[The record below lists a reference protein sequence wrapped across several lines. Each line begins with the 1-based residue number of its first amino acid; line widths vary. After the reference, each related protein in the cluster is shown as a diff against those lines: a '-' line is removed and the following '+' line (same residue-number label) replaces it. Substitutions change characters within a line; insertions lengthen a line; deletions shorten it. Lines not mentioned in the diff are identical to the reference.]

1 MAIFKNAERRSQIFT
16 EEEQQQLI
24 SVLPGFRGLDER
36 TYKGVDAIKN
46 SDIFTAVMMISSD
59 VASLRLEMMKE
70 NIKDATDKFLPLMNS
85 KPNQYYTGYQLKF
98 ILMANALLNG
108 QSFAEIVRDGN
119 GKPVAIYHLPNSK
132 VAYEQTAASGFK
144 LIYKYTESAGKERDI
159 QADNVIHLK
168 FFSLDGIEGKS
179 PLISLEDD
187 LATQK
192 NSKKFLSNFFRN
204 GTQAGGMLTV
214 KGSKLSKEARE
225 KLRQEWQEANSGT
238 DQAHKVLVMDETMG
252 YEPIEIDTEILK
264 LINTSNHSTQ
274 QVAKAFGI
282 PRHKFGLETANMSLE
297 QMNQDYL
304 INTLSPY
311 LESFVAELNFK
322 LIADVDMGTKRYW
335 FNTDNQKI
343 IDAEKKNKIIRD
355 LRDGGLI
362 STDEGREM
370 IGLPP
375 LPNGLGSKNLVS
387 LNFTTLDM
395 LEEYQMQKAGNLP
408 VPKGGEENGE

>member
-36 TYKGVDAIKN
+36 AYKGVDAIKN

-70 NIKDATDKFLPLMNS
+70 NIKDASDSFLPLMNI

-119 GKPVAIYHLPNSK
+119 DKPIAIYHLPNSK
-132 VAYEQTAASGFK
+132 VGYEQSAAPDFN
-144 LIYKYTESAGKERDI
+144 LVYKYTEANGTERKI
-159 QADNVIHLK
+159 QAADVIHLK

-187 LATQK
+187 LSTQK

-204 GTQAGGMLTV
+204 GTQSGGMLTV

-238 DQAHKVLVMDETMG
+238 DQAHKVLVLDETMG

-282 PRHKFGLETANMSLE
+282 PRHKFGLETMNMSLE

-322 LIADVDMGTKRYW
+322 LIADVDMGAKRYW

-343 IDAEKKNKIIRD
+343 IDAEKKNKIIRE

-375 LPNGLGSKNLVS
+375 LPDGLGSKNLVS

-395 LEEYQMQKAGNLP
+395 LEEYQMQKAGTSP
-408 VPKGGEENGE
+408 APKGGEENGE

>member
-1 MAIFKNAERRSQIFT
+1 MGIFTRAETRSAIFT
-16 EEEQQQLI
+16 EEEQEHLV

-36 TYKGVDAIKN
+36 SYKGVDAIKN

-70 NIKDATDKFLPLMNS
+70 NIKDSSDELLPLFNI
-85 KPNQYYTGYQLKF
+85 KPNKYYTGYQLKF
-98 ILMANALLNG
+98 IMMANALLNG
-108 QSFAEIVRDGN
+108 QSFAEIVRDSR
-119 GKPVAIYHLPNSK
+119 GKPTAIYHMPNSK
-132 VAYEQTAASGFK
+132 VTYEQSAATNYEMV
-144 LIYKYTESAGKERDI
+144 YKFTESDKRERKI
-159 QADNVIHLK
+159 PSQNVIHLK

-179 PLISLEDD
+179 PLISLDDD
-187 LATQK
+187 LATQT
-192 NSKKFLSNFFRN
+192 NSKKFLANFFKN
-204 GTQAGGMLTV
+204 GTQAGGILKMS
-214 KGSKLSKEARE
+214 GAKLSKEARE
-225 KLRQEWQEANSGT
+225 KLREEFQKANSGT
-238 DQAHKVLVMDETMG
+238 QQAHKILVMDETMS

-282 PRHKFGLETANMSLE
+282 PRHKFGLETMNMSLE

-304 INTLSPY
+304 INTLSSY
-311 LESFVAELNFK
+311 LESFVGELNFK
-322 LIADVDMGTKRYW
+322 LISDSDLGKKRYW

-343 IDAEKKNKIIRD
+343 IDAEKKNKIIRE

-375 LPNGLGSKNLVS
+375 LPNGLGAKNLVS
-387 LNFTTLDM
+387 LNFTTLDA
-395 LEEYQMQKAGNLP
+395 LEAYQMAKAGVL
-408 VPKGGEENGE
+408 KGGEQNDE